1 MTPSKF
7 DQNILRIKNT
17 VDQLLGRNPD
27 GNNEGMKGS
36 GNKPQD
42 GRRPEEYP
50 QPLDQSLP
58 VKSVDRRISV
68 VKGAG
73 NKPHDGPKPGGPQL
87 LDQSLPVKSVDR
99 RISVVKGAGN
109 KPHDGS
115 KPGGP
120 QLPRYMRPTMSFK
133 YLTKREDP
141 KTPVR
146 SASIRKVD
154 PKNPPHYMKDT
165 ISSKIMSET
174 QQNKVKTQQSRAISK
189 DNPPSFAGDTKA
201 SKAWREAGEQAKQE
215 IARQQE
221 EEERELNEKVRKWG
235 KRHEIVNQMMK

>member
-73 NKPHDGPKPGGPQL
+73 NKPHDGP
-87 LDQSLPVKSVDR
+87 
-99 RISVVKGAGN
+99 
-109 KPHDGS
+109 

-201 SKAWREAGEQAKQE
+201 SKAWREAGEQAKQAKQE

>member
-50 QPLDQSLP
+50 QP
-58 VKSVDRRISV
+58 
-68 VKGAG
+68 
-73 NKPHDGPKPGGPQL
+73 

-189 DNPPSFAGDTKA
+189 DNPPSFTGDTKA
-201 SKAWREAGEQAKQE
+201 SKAWREAGEQAKQAKQE

>member
-50 QPLDQSLP
+50 QP
-58 VKSVDRRISV
+58 
-68 VKGAG
+68 
-73 NKPHDGPKPGGPQL
+73 

>member
-50 QPLDQSLP
+50 QP
-58 VKSVDRRISV
+58 
-68 VKGAG
+68 
-73 NKPHDGPKPGGPQL
+73 

-201 SKAWREAGEQAKQE
+201 SKAWREAGEQAKQAKQE

>member
-1 MTPSKF
+1 LTPSKF

-50 QPLDQSLP
+50 QP
-58 VKSVDRRISV
+58 
-68 VKGAG
+68 
-73 NKPHDGPKPGGPQL
+73 

-201 SKAWREAGEQAKQE
+201 SKAWREAGEQAKQAKQE
-215 IARQQE
+215 IARQKE

>member
-68 VKGAG
+68 VKG
-73 NKPHDGPKPGGPQL
+73 
-87 LDQSLPVKSVDR
+87 V
-99 RISVVKGAGN
+99 GN

-201 SKAWREAGEQAKQE
+201 SKAWREAGEQAKQAKQE

>member
-50 QPLDQSLP
+50 QP
-58 VKSVDRRISV
+58 
-68 VKGAG
+68 
-73 NKPHDGPKPGGPQL
+73 

-189 DNPPSFAGDTKA
+189 DNPPSCAGDTKA
-201 SKAWREAGEQAKQE
+201 SKAWREAGEQAKQAKQE